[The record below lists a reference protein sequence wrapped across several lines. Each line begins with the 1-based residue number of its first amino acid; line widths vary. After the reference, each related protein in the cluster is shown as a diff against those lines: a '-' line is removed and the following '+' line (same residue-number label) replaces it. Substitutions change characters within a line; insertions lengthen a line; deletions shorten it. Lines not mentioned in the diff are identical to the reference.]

1 MANFDI
7 LILNLSI
14 YKFKYL
20 QLEFKFCLKSKISIY
35 NFYLKVCKHR
45 WKKVK
50 NEAKSQKRINPKS
63 KTWFLFKTLWMK

>member
-14 YKFKYL
+14 YKFKDL
-20 QLEFKFCLKSKISIY
+20 ELEFKFCLKSKIFIYKKYNFY

-45 WKKVK
+45 QKK
-50 NEAKSQKRINPKS
+50 
-63 KTWFLFKTLWMK
+63 

>member
-20 QLEFKFCLKSKISIY
+20 ELEFKFCLKSKIFIYKKYNFY

-45 WKKVK
+45 RKKVK
-50 NEAKSQKRINPKS
+50 NEAKARQES
-63 KTWFLFKTLWMK
+63 KK

>member
-20 QLEFKFCLKSKISIY
+20 ELEFKFCLKSKIFIY
-35 NFYLKVCKHR
+35 KKYNFCNFYLKVCKHR
-45 WKKVK
+45 QKKVK
-50 NEAKSQKRINPKS
+50 NEAKARQES
-63 KTWFLFKTLWMK
+63 KK